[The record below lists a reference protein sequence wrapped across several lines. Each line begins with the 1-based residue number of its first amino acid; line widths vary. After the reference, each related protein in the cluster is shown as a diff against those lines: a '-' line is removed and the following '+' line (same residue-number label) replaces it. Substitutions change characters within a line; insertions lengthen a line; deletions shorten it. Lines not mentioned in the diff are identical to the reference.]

1 MLLYCLDSTIP
12 NPKFANVAQ
21 KYSKIKDHNYK
32 LNQEY
37 SGLKSQAFKV
47 FFSSFFLCVWLAY
60 NIWIA

>member
-21 KYSKIKDHNYK
+21 KYRKIKDHDYK

-37 SGLKSQAFKV
+37 SGLK
-47 FFSSFFLCVWLAY
+47 FSS
-60 NIWIA
+60 I